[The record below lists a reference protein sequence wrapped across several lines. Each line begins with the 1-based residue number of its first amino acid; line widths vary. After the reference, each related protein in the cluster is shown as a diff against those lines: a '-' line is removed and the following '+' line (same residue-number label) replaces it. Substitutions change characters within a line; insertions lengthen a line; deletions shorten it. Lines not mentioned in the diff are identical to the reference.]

1 VSHMVPLIVKWGTA
15 QSKMALEK
23 LALLVLLATLGI
35 SLMLWLQVIKKLAS
49 NKKAFAERGWGH
61 CVIIFSHILKST

>member
-1 VSHMVPLIVKWGTA
+1 
-15 QSKMALEK
+15 MALEK